1 MEDYLTIGEVSKM
14 KGVGIKSLRYYDQIG
29 ILKPAYT
36 NPKTGYRYYSI
47 EQMLMLDMILLCLGL
62 DIPLKKMQEYMD
74 EESHLDVKSLLEDG
88 RRKAE
93 EKAKKI
99 QDTLSQIDGLEERI
113 KGSDEIKKKGREIY
127 DKFIGERTVIALP
140 WKHPA
145 ADDKAYMSE
154 ITKLY
159 SLSQELGLTVFYQ
172 QGLIRY
178 IKGGR
183 DLYYIFMEI
192 QQTDINDPRIFCL
205 PEGMYQCSV
214 SDMTRIEEGNT
225 VAPGGEG
232 LIVETDFYFDR
243 QPKDKYF
250 LELQIW
256 KEKDSGNV

>member
-1 MEDYLTIGEVSKM
+1 MKEYLTIGEVSRM
-14 KGVGIKSLRYYDQIG
+14 KGVGIKSLRYYDRIG

-62 DIPLKKMQEYMD
+62 DIPLKEMQEYMD

-99 QDTLSQIDGLEERI
+99 QETLSQIDGLEKRI
-113 KGSDEIKKKGREIY
+113 KGSDEIRKRGRDIY
-127 DKFIGERTVIALP
+127 DKYIGERAVIALP
-140 WKHPA
+140 WEHPA

-178 IKGGR
+178 RKGEK

-192 QQTDINDPRIFCL
+192 QQSDLKDPRIFYL

-214 SDMTRIEEGNT
+214 SDETRIEEGNT
-225 VAPGGEG
+225 VDFDEEG

-250 LELQIW
+250 LELHIL
-256 KEKDSGNV
+256 KGIGSGK